1 MESLEDAARDA
12 ADRWNSA
19 RKDVKNEIR
28 MYALELLKTK
38 KMTEVAR
45 IIGVR
50 RTSLYYFLYGRDG
63 KTKSTLLAHDA
74 DLSVH
79 DRSRELRKSA

>member
-12 ADRWNSA
+12 AARWNNA
-19 RKDVKNEIR
+19 RKDVKDEIR

-38 KMTEVAR
+38 SMTEVAR

-63 KTKSTLLAHDA
+63 KTKSARLAHDTG
-74 DLSVH
+74 LSVH
-79 DRSRELRKSA
+79 DGSRELRKSA